1 MQWKDFLGMR
11 FIPSSKDSALLVMRI
26 GFGLSLFLKHGLE
39 KLTGYSQM
47 VTHFPDPI
55 GIGPHAGLAFAL
67 LSDGICSVLVILGL
81 GTRWA
86 ALVVTINVS
95 VAFALVHH
103 MAFFTV
109 PHVEIVFAYI
119 VAFLA
124 ILIAG
129 PGRYSLDY
137 LLARN
142 AQESSG
148 EEAPSHK

>member
-1 MQWKDFLGMR
+1 MRWKDLLSLR
-11 FIPSSKDSALLVMRI
+11 FVPSNKDSALLVMRI
-26 GFGLSLFLKHGLE
+26 GFGLSLFLRHGLE

-55 GIGPHAGLAFAL
+55 GIGPHAGLAYAL

-86 ALVVTINVS
+86 TLVIS
-95 VAFALVHH
+95 VNLAVVFTLVHH

-109 PHVEIVFAYI
+109 GHVELVFVYF
-119 VAFLA
+119 VGFVS

-129 PGRYSLDY
+129 PGRFSLDH
-137 LLARN
+137 LWTQPR
-142 AQESSG
+142 QQSSREEST
-148 EEAPSHK
+148 PS

>member
-1 MQWKDFLGMR
+1 MQWKDVLGLR
-11 FIPSSKDSALLVMRI
+11 FIPSSKDAALLVMRV

-55 GIGPHAGLAFAL
+55 GIGPHASLAFAL

-86 ALVVTINVS
+86 ALVVTVNVG

-129 PGRYSLDY
+129 PGRYSMDH
-137 LLARN
+137 LLTRGGGN
-142 AQESSG
+142 QNSSTG
-148 EEAPSHK
+148 

>member
-1 MQWKDFLGMR
+1 MQWKDFLGLR

-39 KLTGYSQM
+39 KLTGHSQM

-55 GIGPHAGLAFAL
+55 GIGPHASLAFAL

-129 PGRYSLDY
+129 PGRYSLDH
-137 LLARN
+137 LLTRASNGSGGNR
-142 AQESSG
+142 SS
-148 EEAPSHK
+148 E